1 LIKKI
6 NTIKAPKAIGP
17 YSQAV
22 IHNNI
27 IYCSG
32 QIAISP
38 LTNEIVK
45 EDIIIQTEQIL
56 NNLKEILIEAGSDL
70 DNVLKITIY
79 LKSIDNF
86 SIVNEVYGKYI
97 TKKPARSVVEVS
109 NLPKN
114 TLILIDCI
122 AFK

>member
-1 LIKKI
+1 MIKKI

>member
-1 LIKKI
+1 MKKI